1 MKEKYFH
8 NEVVVGH
15 GENLNHF
22 CRVEVG
28 KAIVVDPADSKI
40 IKILQSGDTHGI
52 SNSIVQSPTQHVT
65 LSQGESVISKIDL
78 LDFIEAVS
86 NAKPLARTL
95 LLELLSESSLD

>member
-1 MKEKYFH
+1 MKDKYFH

-28 KAIVVDPADSKI
+28 KAVVVDPADSKI
-40 IKILQSGDTHGI
+40 IKILQSGDTHGL
-52 SNSIVQSPTQHVT
+52 SHSITQSPTQHIT

-78 LDFIEAVS
+78 IDFIEAVS
-86 NAKPLARTL
+86 SAKPLTQAL
-95 LLELLSESSLD
+95 LLELLSE

>member
-8 NEVVVGH
+8 NEVVIGH
-15 GENLNHF
+15 KENLDHF

-28 KAIVVDPADSKI
+28 KAIVVDPENSKI

-52 SNSIVQSPTQHVT
+52 GNCIAQSPTQHIT
-65 LSQGESVISKIDL
+65 LSQGESVISKIEL

-86 NAKPLARTL
+86 SAKPLAQAL
-95 LLELLSESSLD
+95 LRELLVE

>member
-15 GENLNHF
+15 GEHLNHF

-40 IKILQSGDTHGI
+40 IKILQTGDTHWL
-52 SNSIVQSPTQHVT
+52 SNSITQKPTQHIT
-65 LSQGESVISKIDL
+65 LSHGESVISKIEL
-78 LDFIEAVS
+78 LDFVKAVS
-86 NAKPLARTL
+86 SATPSAQAL
-95 LLELLSESSLD
+95 LLQLLSE